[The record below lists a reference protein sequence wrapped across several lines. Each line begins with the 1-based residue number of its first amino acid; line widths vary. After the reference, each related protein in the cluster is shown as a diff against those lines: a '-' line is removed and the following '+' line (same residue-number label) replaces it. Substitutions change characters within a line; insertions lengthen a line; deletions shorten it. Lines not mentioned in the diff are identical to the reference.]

1 MSYDEDYGICRNH
14 PTDPRTPED
23 DGYQNW
29 LDGEYTHKLIGP
41 EETQEVLT
49 TLMRHPQLAKQK
61 LDEYLAEAWL
71 EKREKDATEDAAN
84 NYLDKEAA

>member
-14 PTDPRTPED
+14 PADPRTPED

-29 LDGEYTHKLIGP
+29 LDGEYTHTLIGP

-49 TLMRHPQLAKQK
+49 TLMMHPELAKKK
-61 LDEYLAEAWL
+61 LAEYLAEAWL
-71 EKREKDATEDAAN
+71 EKREKDAAEDAAN
-84 NYLDKEAA
+84 EYLDKEAA